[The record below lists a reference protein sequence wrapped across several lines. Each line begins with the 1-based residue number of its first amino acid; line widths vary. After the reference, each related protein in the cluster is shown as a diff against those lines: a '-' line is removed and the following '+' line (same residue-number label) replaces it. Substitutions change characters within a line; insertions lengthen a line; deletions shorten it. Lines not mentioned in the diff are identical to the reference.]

1 MAFLRLLFITCHLG
15 QALAFLPSI
24 NSRPRTM
31 HEPSQLQAT
40 SNQASATAT
49 TLLSLTL
56 LAAPLLAPLSTVAH
70 AAATDQGAS
79 SLSNSKIATGGASTL
94 QSGRESTKTTTIMII
109 RRPNK
114 YICQMFQVPFP
125 SLEASTLT
133 TAISAIGI

>member
-1 MAFLRLLFITCHLG
+1 MEFLRLLFITCHLG

-94 QSGRESTKTTTIMII
+94 QSGRESTTKNVS
-109 RRPNK
+109 RFALLR
-114 YICQMFQVPFP
+114 
-125 SLEASTLT
+125 L
-133 TAISAIGI
+133 